1 MNYLILIVFVFII
14 IIITHVHFNN
24 KNNAYII
31 ERYGSFNRIE
41 TKKMFF
47 CMPLLDKIKCAI
59 SLDSQEKECHF
70 NSVISSDGK
79 VIITSSIIYYHI
91 VEPFEAVYETENL
104 EKTLEDVQIK
114 TFREFCDKLDTYKIK
129 NIDETMKL
137 DYKNLL
143 NNQVKKYGC
152 QIDNVKIKTWDDN
165 ALNNKFNEDLKRID
179 DIKKKIETSNFKTT
193 NETTSQEVVATFV
206 GGIVGLAVLLIS
218 AIIIVEIRKRF
229 KLTFIF
235 FRTILNNLAVFF
247 CSSRNSFDYKSF
259 CKT

>member
-114 TFREFCDKLDTYKIK
+114 TFREFCDKLDSSKIK

-137 DYKNLL
+137 DFKNLL
-143 NNQVKKYGC
+143 NNKVNKYGC
-152 QIDNVKIKTWDDN
+152 QIDNVEIKIWRW
-165 ALNNKFNEDLKRID
+165 FF
-179 DIKKKIETSNFKTT
+179 IK
-193 NETTSQEVVATFV
+193 
-206 GGIVGLAVLLIS
+206 
-218 AIIIVEIRKRF
+218 
-229 KLTFIF
+229 
-235 FRTILNNLAVFF
+235 
-247 CSSRNSFDYKSF
+247 RNSCSRRWLDWRFN
-259 CKT
+259 